1 MAFEG
6 LWQSQGP
13 VACRW
18 QVASLLEGG
27 MGQAGV
33 PKLLRLKIRAGPPRG
48 DPGLLLGRMDGF
60 AFLRLGVMF
69 LQSVLTYNTGYDLI

>member
-1 MAFEG
+1 
-6 LWQSQGP
+6 
-13 VACRW
+13 
-18 QVASLLEGG
+18 

-60 AFLRLGVMF
+60 AFLRLGVMV